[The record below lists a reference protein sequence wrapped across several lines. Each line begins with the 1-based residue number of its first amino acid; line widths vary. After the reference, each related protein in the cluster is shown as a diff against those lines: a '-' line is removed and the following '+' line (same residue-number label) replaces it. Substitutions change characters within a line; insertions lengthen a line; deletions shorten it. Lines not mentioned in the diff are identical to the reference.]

1 MSANSEISL
10 PGMTPPIMTIV
21 LTTLKVLTLAG
32 LGLYSVFAAIMVRQE
47 QLMAAVLEE
56 SFEPI
61 LRLFTLLH
69 FAAAVGLLILAV
81 IIL

>member
-1 MSANSEISL
+1 
-10 PGMTPPIMTIV
+10 MTPVDVIGFV
-21 LTTLKVLTLAG
+21 TLVTKICTLIG
-32 LGLYSVFAAIMVRQE
+32 LGLYAIFSGILIRQE
-47 QLMAAVLEE
+47 QLMADVLEE

-61 LRLFTLLH
+61 LRLLTILH

>member
-1 MSANSEISL
+1 
-10 PGMTPPIMTIV
+10 MTPVDVSVVV
-21 LTTLKVLTLAG
+21 LFTAKILVLIG
-32 LGLYSVFAAIMVRQE
+32 LGLYTIFAGIMVRQG

-61 LRLFTLLH
+61 LRLLTILH

>member
-1 MSANSEISL
+1 
-10 PGMTPPIMTIV
+10 MTPVDISV
-21 LTTLKVLTLAG
+21 VVSLTTKVLVLIG
-32 LGLYSVFAAIMVRQE
+32 LGLYGIFSGIMIRQE

-56 SFEPI
+56 GFEPI
-61 LRLFTLLH
+61 LRLLTILH